1 MSVSCVCS
9 PNVSLNRHLAPATF
23 RRKAIG
29 HMATYG
35 ENTSSAL
42 VYPHRQNTRLR
53 VTLKLTD
60 NDGVKQSFH
69 NRVVLE
75 DESGLRGSLKAVQ
88 TEVVEE
94 EIFSVLIR
102 EASSLP
108 TASARVSERLIVI
121 EAAHGTE
128 LIFELVCGSIFLS
141 AVCANFVGRQQPA
154 ASRRRAKRPR
164 IQWFLRSTL

>member
-1 MSVSCVCS
+1 
-9 PNVSLNRHLAPATF
+9 
-23 RRKAIG
+23 
-29 HMATYG
+29 MATYG

-60 NDGVKQSFH
+60 KNGVKQSFH

-75 DESGLRGSLKAVQ
+75 DESELYGSLKAAQ

-108 TASARVSERLIVI
+108 TASARVSERLIVV

-128 LIFELVCGSIFLS
+128 LTFELVRRSIHS
-141 AVCANFVGRQQPA
+141 GVVGANFVG
-154 ASRRRAKRPR
+154 
-164 IQWFLRSTL
+164 

>member
-1 MSVSCVCS
+1 
-9 PNVSLNRHLAPATF
+9 
-23 RRKAIG
+23 
-29 HMATYG
+29 MATYG

-53 VTLKLTD
+53 VTLRLTD
-60 NDGVKQSFH
+60 SNGIKQSFH

-75 DESGLRGSLKAVQ
+75 DESGLHGSLKAAQ

-108 TASARVSERLIVI
+108 TASARVSERLIVV

-128 LIFELVCGSIFLS
+128 LTFELVCRSIPLY
-141 AVCANFVGRQQPA
+141 AACANFVG
-154 ASRRRAKRPR
+154 
-164 IQWFLRSTL
+164 

>member
-1 MSVSCVCS
+1 
-9 PNVSLNRHLAPATF
+9 
-23 RRKAIG
+23 
-29 HMATYG
+29 MATYG

-53 VTLKLTD
+53 VTLRLTN
-60 NDGVKQSFH
+60 NDGVKRSFH

-75 DESGLRGSLKAVQ
+75 DESRLYGSLKASQ

-128 LIFELVCGSIFLS
+128 LTFELVGRSVPGYVVG
-141 AVCANFVGRQQPA
+141 ADFVG
-154 ASRRRAKRPR
+154 
-164 IQWFLRSTL
+164 

>member
-1 MSVSCVCS
+1 
-9 PNVSLNRHLAPATF
+9 
-23 RRKAIG
+23 
-29 HMATYG
+29 MATYG

-60 NDGVKQSFH
+60 NKGAKRSFY

-75 DESGLRGSLKAVQ
+75 DESGLHGSLRAAQ

-128 LIFELVCGSIFLS
+128 LTFELVCQSVPVS
-141 AVCANFVGRQQPA
+141 AVGTDFVGR
-154 ASRRRAKRPR
+154 
-164 IQWFLRSTL
+164 

>member
-1 MSVSCVCS
+1 
-9 PNVSLNRHLAPATF
+9 
-23 RRKAIG
+23 
-29 HMATYG
+29 MATYG

-53 VTLKLTD
+53 VTLRLTD
-60 NDGVKQSFH
+60 NSGVKQSFH

-75 DESGLRGSLKAVQ
+75 DESGLHGSLKAAQ

-108 TASARVSERLIVI
+108 TASARVSERLIVV

-128 LIFELVCGSIFLS
+128 LTFELVRRFISVHVTG
-141 AVCANFVGRQQPA
+141 ANFVG
-154 ASRRRAKRPR
+154 
-164 IQWFLRSTL
+164 

>member
-1 MSVSCVCS
+1 
-9 PNVSLNRHLAPATF
+9 
-23 RRKAIG
+23 
-29 HMATYG
+29 MATYG

-53 VTLKLTD
+53 VTLRLTD
-60 NDGVKQSFH
+60 NNGVKRSFH
-69 NRVVLE
+69 NRVLLE
-75 DESGLRGSLKAVQ
+75 DESELYGSLKAAQ

-128 LIFELVCGSIFLS
+128 LTFELVRRSIP
-141 AVCANFVGRQQPA
+141 VCVAGVNFVG
-154 ASRRRAKRPR
+154 
-164 IQWFLRSTL
+164 

>member
-1 MSVSCVCS
+1 
-9 PNVSLNRHLAPATF
+9 
-23 RRKAIG
+23 
-29 HMATYG
+29 MATYG

-53 VTLKLTD
+53 VTLRLTD
-60 NDGVKQSFH
+60 KNGVKRSFH
-69 NRVVLE
+69 NRVLLE
-75 DESGLRGSLKAVQ
+75 DESELYGSLKAAQ

-108 TASARVSERLIVI
+108 TASARVSERLIVV

-128 LIFELVCGSIFLS
+128 LTFELVRLSIHSGFFG
-141 AVCANFVGRQQPA
+141 ADFVG
-154 ASRRRAKRPR
+154 
-164 IQWFLRSTL
+164 